1 MMLWILLFPTPL
13 LGLAFAQPSLEERS
27 CSEQAYLHSADCT
40 ELIAEYAGNYTSEY
54 VTLEPGH
61 CDIKMPKLCE
71 GFFCNVS
78 PNKVSIIKK
87 DKLIDSL
94 LNFTCHVESALAATW
109 VNDDKENPLN
119 FTFMYWDP
127 DFTPPAVLHPRDD
140 PPKLPPNV
148 LCFEL
153 GFKPA
158 FAQWTEDCQSVFD
171 TLASQYTTNYTFNSP
186 KDYIWIMNEKCSAIL
201 YQSAFNKSIPIP
213 DVPMQTVVSWTKDYI
228 FDHCINTNK
237 SGAVWGVGDN
247 TTFPFGGLKTEFLP
261 SSIAVRTWWEIM
273 GWHSHAEL
281 PSGANDSIVA
291 ANLSSRSSS
300 ESKVARR
307 SVSSGCF
314 NATELIK
321 NIFDSVTGFTP
332 SFLGNITF
340 PTAPIVQDDCQE
352 AINML
357 QDGYINE
364 DGGRVYN
371 FTDLTPSMRFLYN
384 SCVLAIWN
392 TSPNTTVPNVDMTTV
407 SKYAQDHIFNE
418 CISKDLSGLW
428 NGIGEDAGSSL
439 RTLLMPMRYF
449 ELMRGIN
456 QEGGF
461 LPLITISDPQICEI
475 LEGFED

>member
-1 MMLWILLFPTPL
+1 
-13 LGLAFAQPSLEERS
+13 
-27 CSEQAYLHSADCT
+27 
-40 ELIAEYAGNYTSEY
+40 
-54 VTLEPGH
+54 
-61 CDIKMPKLCE
+61 
-71 GFFCNVS
+71 
-78 PNKVSIIKK
+78 
-87 DKLIDSL
+87 
-94 LNFTCHVESALAATW
+94 
-109 VNDDKENPLN
+109 
-119 FTFMYWDP
+119 
-127 DFTPPAVLHPRDD
+127 
-140 PPKLPPNV
+140 
-148 LCFEL
+148 
-153 GFKPA
+153 
-158 FAQWTEDCQSVFD
+158 
-171 TLASQYTTNYTFNSP
+171 
-186 KDYIWIMNEKCSAIL
+186 MNEKCSAIL

-357 QDGYINE
+357 QGTSDFARE
-364 DGGRVYN
+364 
-371 FTDLTPSMRFLYN
+371 N
-384 SCVLAIWN
+384 SIATL
-392 TSPNTTVPNVDMTTV
+392 MTR
-407 SKYAQDHIFNE
+407 A
-418 CISKDLSGLW
+418 
-428 NGIGEDAGSSL
+428 
-439 RTLLMPMRYF
+439 RT
-449 ELMRGIN
+449 
-456 QEGGF
+456 
-461 LPLITISDPQICEI
+461 C
-475 LEGFED
+475 